1 MLKIPKVNKNL
12 FRRRTRPLNILKVK
26 WIYAGAGWSHLS
38 ITVNEAEK
46 ETRPEIN
53 SICIGY
59 AEWDIGTYYVYY
71 IRFYWLW
78 VRFLLV
84 RTVCL
89 LFLAVI
95 SKQNV
100 GVKFQHAMSQNM
112 YGKCYFFFVLLWR
125 PYFAFLLLW
134 NICNVCIFIC
144 FHSSSVYSFL
154 LRQFHY
160 FYRKT
165 HIA

>member
-84 RTVCL
+84 RMVCL

-95 SKQNV
+95 SEQNV
-100 GVKFQHAMSQNM
+100 GVKFQHAMFQNM
-112 YGKCYFFFVLLWR
+112 DGNCFFFLCFIVTTL
-125 PYFAFLLLW
+125 F
-134 NICNVCIFIC
+134 CIF
-144 FHSSSVYSFL
+144 VTVKYL
-154 LRQFHY
+154 
-160 FYRKT
+160 
-165 HIA
+165 